1 LIAEALNH
9 TMSCIPPLAARSL
22 RPVAE
27 FVLESPRTE
36 RPNGRISAALG
47 PMTEGCCFIFR
58 MIGDALVDEGSE
70 DPVGSYQSNDYLL
83 FSSALAGG
91 CLLVWHM
98 MRSWIIM
105 RYDTNGRNPSQ
116 AVTHLMQLGFNANE
130 ICI

>member
-1 LIAEALNH
+1 
-9 TMSCIPPLAARSL
+9 
-22 RPVAE
+22 
-27 FVLESPRTE
+27 
-36 RPNGRISAALG
+36 
-47 PMTEGCCFIFR
+47 
-58 MIGDALVDEGSE
+58 MIGDALVDEESE
-70 DPVGSYQSNDYLL
+70 DPVDSYQSNDYLL

-98 MRSWIIM
+98 MRSWMIM